1 MSNLLFPPSLPPPP
15 PAYSLFAS
23 PPPPPPAPK
32 FYLSGVTMS
41 QTVQTKLS
49 PTNTLAVTGT
59 VSTSHDN
66 LLSMAGA
73 TFQHQLSP
81 TQQISTSALLGSRP
95 LLGVEYLQMF
105 SPASQGTASFTF
117 QREGA
122 RCGLQLFYQCSPSLL
137 GRIKVD
143 IGNRAELSTT
153 SFGII
158 YARDNHRI
166 ETEFMA
172 GANFGVSSSLLT
184 TLSDPSSMQLKIKGI
199 LTTVRAELEAGVSKA
214 LTPFSRLG
222 FSAGIGL
229 AGVELKWKFDSNGRF
244 I

>member
-1 MSNLLFPPSLPPPP
+1 
-15 PAYSLFAS
+15 
-23 PPPPPPAPK
+23 
-32 FYLSGVTMS
+32 MS

-49 PTNTLAVTGT
+49 PTNTIAVTGT
-59 VSTSHDN
+59 VSTARDG

-81 TQQISTSALLGSRP
+81 TQQISTSALIGSRP
-95 LLGVEYLQMF
+95 LIGVEYLQMF
-105 SPASQGTASFTF
+105 SSASQGTASFTL

-122 RCGLQLFYQCSPSLL
+122 QCGLQLFYQCSQSLL
-137 GRIKVD
+137 GRIKLDV
-143 IGNRAELSTT
+143 GNKTELSTT
-153 SFGII
+153 SLGIV

-166 ETEFMA
+166 ETELTA
-172 GANFGVSSSLLT
+172 GANVGVSANYLT
-184 TLSDPSSMQLKIKGI
+184 TLSAPSSMQLKIKGV

-229 AGVELKWKFDSNGRF
+229 AGAELKWKFDSNGRF

>member
-1 MSNLLFPPSLPPPP
+1 MSNLLFPPSPPPP
-15 PAYSLFAS
+15 PPTYAFFA

-49 PTNTLAVTGT
+49 PTNTIAVTGT
-59 VSTSHDN
+59 VSTALDS

-73 TFQHQLSP
+73 TFQHQISP
-81 TQQISTSALLGSRP
+81 TQQISTSALIGSRP
-95 LLGVEYLQMF
+95 LVSVEYLQMF
-105 SPASQGTASFTF
+105 SSASQGTASFTL

-122 RCGLQLFYQCSPSLL
+122 QCGLQLFYQCSPSLL

-143 IGNRAELSTT
+143 VGNKAELSTT
-153 SFGII
+153 SLGII

-166 ETEFMA
+166 ETELTA
-172 GANFGVSSSLLT
+172 GANVGISASYLT
-184 TLSDPSSMQLKIKGI
+184 TLSAPSSMQLKIKGMM
-199 LTTVRAELEAGVSKA
+199 TTVRAELEAGVSKA
-214 LTPFSRLG
+214 LTPFSRLS

-229 AGVELKWKFDSNGRF
+229 AGTELKWKFDSNGRF